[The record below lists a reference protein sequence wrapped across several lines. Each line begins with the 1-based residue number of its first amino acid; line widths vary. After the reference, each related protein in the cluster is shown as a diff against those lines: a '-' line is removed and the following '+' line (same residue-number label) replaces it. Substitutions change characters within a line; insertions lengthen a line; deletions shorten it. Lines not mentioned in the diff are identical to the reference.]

1 MLVSTAKVKVAE
13 QDFVLVSMVDITERV
28 RAGEE
33 LQASEERYRLLF
45 EEMTSAFA
53 LHKMIFDESGKPCD
67 YEFLQVNPAFEKL
80 TGLSAGDVVG
90 RRVLEVL
97 PDIELS
103 WIARYGNVVLTGEP
117 LRFEDYNR
125 PLDKHFE
132 VRAFKAGPGQFAVV
146 FQDITERKLAAE
158 ALIESET
165 NFRLLVET
173 APDAIF
179 IQTGGRIAYLNAA
192 ALNLFGAE
200 SAGQIVGRPL
210 LERVHP
216 DFHAAVRERSRMLND
231 DRSPVPPM
239 QQMYLRMDGSTVP
252 IEVSAVPFKYKGDDG
267 ALAFVRDISRRKKAE
282 ASLRESEEKYRLLV
296 QNALD
301 AIFIIQDGAI
311 KFPNPKAVEWFG
323 LGGGQSGPVSFDS
336 IVHPEDRAALAESRR
351 RRQAGRGPSL
361 PEACRVVGPQ
371 GREFWARASAVLI
384 EWDGRPAE
392 LNFVRD
398 ISAQKKLEDQLTQA
412 QKMEAIGTLAGGIA
426 HDFNNIL
433 SVIIGNSEILD
444 LTDGG
449 EPLGQGQPEPDH
461 GRLPESQAA
470 GQADPG
476 VQPPRPAGKTDHQPE
491 AHREGIHR
499 FPAGLSARD
508 HPAEPSPRSQ
518 GRPDPGGPHPDSA
531 GAHEPVHQ
539 RRPCHGNGRR
549 CSRDRLENVEL
560 GEEERGLSRKRRPG
574 GSRG

>member
-1 MLVSTAKVKVAE
+1 MCGECLVRSQVLHTLRTGEAVFEAQGKFVVIRESGESTLDMLVSTARVKVAE
-13 QDFVLVSMVDITERV
+13 QDFVLVSMFDITERV
-28 RAGEE
+28 RAEEE

-80 TGLSAGDVVG
+80 TGLSADDVVG
-90 RRVLEVL
+90 RRVSEVL

-192 ALNLFGAE
+192 ALNLFGAD

-231 DRSPVPPM
+231 DRSPVPSM
-239 QQMYLRMDGSTVP
+239 
-252 IEVSAVPFKYKGDDG
+252 
-267 ALAFVRDISRRKKAE
+267 SRC
-282 ASLRESEEKYRLLV
+282 
-296 QNALD
+296 
-301 AIFIIQDGAI
+301 I
-311 KFPNPKAVEWFG
+311 
-323 LGGGQSGPVSFDS
+323 
-336 IVHPEDRAALAESRR
+336 
-351 RRQAGRGPSL
+351 
-361 PEACRVVGPQ
+361 
-371 GREFWARASAVLI
+371 
-384 EWDGRPAE
+384 
-392 LNFVRD
+392 
-398 ISAQKKLEDQLTQA
+398 
-412 QKMEAIGTLAGGIA
+412 
-426 HDFNNIL
+426 
-433 SVIIGNSEILD
+433 
-444 LTDGG
+444 
-449 EPLGQGQPEPDH
+449 
-461 GRLPESQAA
+461 
-470 GQADPG
+470 
-476 VQPPRPAGKTDHQPE
+476 
-491 AHREGIHR
+491 
-499 FPAGLSARD
+499 
-508 HPAEPSPRSQ
+508 
-518 GRPDPGGPHPDSA
+518 
-531 GAHEPVHQ
+531 
-539 RRPCHGNGRR
+539 
-549 CSRDRLENVEL
+549 
-560 GEEERGLSRKRRPG
+560 
-574 GSRG
+574 